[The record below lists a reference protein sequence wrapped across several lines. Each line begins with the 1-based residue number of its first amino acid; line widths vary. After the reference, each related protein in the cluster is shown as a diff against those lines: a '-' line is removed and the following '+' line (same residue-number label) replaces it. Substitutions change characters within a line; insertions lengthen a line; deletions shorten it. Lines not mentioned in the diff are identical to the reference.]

1 MKEENIVRPEQIQ
14 QIPEMGEERT
24 VLMFDRQNRSAWMGR
39 MSRER
44 TGSMDNKD
52 HKKKRCTAVILA
64 AGSGS
69 RMKSGTPKQFMPLL
83 GKPLICYALEAV
95 EESDIIDDCIL
106 VTGAKDLVWVSE
118 EIVRKYH
125 YRKVDTVIAGG
136 EERYA
141 SVASA
146 MRLIRSNDM
155 AVPNRDGYVFIH
167 DGARPF
173 LAEKIL
179 RDTYEAVQEYGACVS
194 AVHSKDTV
202 KIADEEGFVK
212 ETPDR
217 TLVWNMHTPQVF
229 ETRLIVGAYAAL
241 EKNLQELKQKGVHIT
256 DDAMV
261 VEYFANHRV
270 KLVEGSYENIK
281 LTTPED
287 FVIAEKILHKA
298 AGETL

>member
-1 MKEENIVRPEQIQ
+1 ME
-14 QIPEMGEERT
+14 
-24 VLMFDRQNRSAWMGR
+24 
-39 MSRER
+39 
-44 TGSMDNKD
+44 
-52 HKKKRCTAVILA
+52 KKRCTAVILA

-83 GKPLICYALEAV
+83 GKPLICYALQAV

-106 VTGAKDLVWVSE
+106 VTGARDLAWVSE

-125 YRKVDTVIAGG
+125 YHKVDTVIAGG
-136 EERYA
+136 DERYA

-146 MRLIRSNDM
+146 MRLIRSEDM
-155 AVPNRDGYVFIH
+155 AVPNRDGYVFVH

-173 LAEKIL
+173 LTEKIL

-194 AVHSKDTV
+194 AVRSKDTI

-229 ETRLIVGAYAAL
+229 EAKLITEAYAAL
-241 EKNLQELKQKGVHIT
+241 EENLQELKQKGIHIT

-261 VEYFANHRV
+261 VEYFTNHRV
-270 KLVEGSYENIK
+270 KLVEGAYENMK
-281 LTTPED
+281 VTTPED
-287 FVIAEKILHKA
+287 FAVAERILDKVVE
-298 AGETL
+298 ETR